1 MANKKKRRTSKKK
14 KKSFEQEVMMLVMA
28 VMLAT
33 VSLIGLLRAG
43 IVGTVISNVIR
54 FMVGT
59 LYGVVLLLGIVVA
72 FMLIFKRTIPT
83 IYSRKVFGVVLLV
96 VSWLITSAIPIDSN
110 EIGFAVFES
119 FVSNAK
125 EIYNGTIPAT
135 GGLIGNFLYAMISML
150 VARTGAIIVVIAMV
164 LLSLILL
171 VDVEVLKEHWN
182 NLSNSIFSYETPKD
196 KKIKSTKAKKEDA
209 KKDRPK
215 LYDYTWDQNVEDIK
229 PNKPT
234 TILNIT
240 SYDEENYTEEVIKE
254 TVVET
259 PKSTVKDATA
269 SLPVINDE
277 VVIENNT
284 TFDDSLTKLY
294 ELPKMALL
302 DSKVGRTNSK
312 TNTNNAKENGEKI
325 IEILKQF
332 NIPAELVNISIGPS
346 VTKFEIKPELGIRVS
361 KIASL
366 QDDIKMALA
375 AKDIRIEAPIP
386 GKSAVGIEIPNAESM
401 VVKMHDMLLNIP
413 TKLANKKLLVALG
426 KDISGQP
433 VYGEL
438 DKMPHLLVAGA
449 TGSGKSVCMN
459 AMITS
464 ILMRATPEEVKLV
477 LVDPKRVEFTAYH
490 GLPHLIAPVIND
502 AKEASKALK
511 VVVDMM
517 DGRYELFS
525 EVGVRNI
532 ATYNQKVMNNEFN
545 DSRKPLPYVV
555 VIIDELAD
563 LMMVA
568 AKDVESSIQRIT
580 QLARAAGIHLIVAT
594 QRPSVDV
601 ITGII
606 KANIPSRIAFAVS
619 SAVDSRTILDQTG
632 AEKLLGYGDMLYIP
646 MGEPN
651 PMRVQGA
658 YVSDDEVLRITEFV
672 KKQGKPHYD
681 EAFTGPRLQSVN
693 EEDGK
698 NGADPMYEECK
709 AFVIE
714 TQKASTSLLQRR
726 FGLGYNRA
734 ARMIDQLEENGIIG
748 PNNGSK
754 PREVY
759 VKKITKDSEVE
770 ES

>member
-14 KKSFEQEVMMLVMA
+14 KSFEQEVIMLVVA

-33 VSLIGLLRAG
+33 ISLIGLLRTG

-72 FMLIFKRTIPT
+72 FMLIFKRSIPT

-96 VSWLITSAIPIDSN
+96 FAWLITSAIPIESN
-110 EIGFAVFES
+110 EIGFAVFDA
-119 FVSNAK
+119 FISNAK
-125 EIYNGTIPAT
+125 EIYNGTMPAT
-135 GGLIGNFLYAMISML
+135 GGLIGNFLYALISML
-150 VARTGAIIVVIAMV
+150 VARTGTIIVVIAMV

-171 VDVEVLKEHWN
+171 VDIEVFKEHWFK
-182 NLSNSIFSYETPKD
+182 LWDAVTVEEAPKD
-196 KKIKSTKAKKEDA
+196 KKQKASKAKKEEP
-209 KKDRPK
+209 KKDHPK
-215 LYDYTWDQNVEDIK
+215 LYNYTWDQNVDDIK
-229 PNKPT
+229 PSKPT

-240 SYDEENYTEEVIKE
+240 SYDEEEYVEPVVEPVI
-254 TVVET
+254 ET
-259 PKSTVKDATA
+259 PKPTVKDATT

-277 VVIENNT
+277 VVIEDNT
-284 TFDDSLTKLY
+284 TFDDSITKPY

-302 DSKVGRTNSK
+302 DSKAGKTNSK
-312 TNTNNAKENGEKI
+312 TNTSNAKENGEKI

-401 VVKMHDMLLNIP
+401 VVKMHDMLMHIP
-413 TKLANKKLLVALG
+413 TNLANKKLLVALG

-464 ILMRATPEEVKLV
+464 ILMRATPDEVKMV

-490 GLPHLIAPVIND
+490 GLPHLNAPVIND

-532 ATYNQKVMNNEFN
+532 ATYNQKVKNNEFN

-568 AKDVESSIQRIT
+568 AKDVEASIQRIT

-658 YVSDDEVLRITEFV
+658 YVSDDEVARITEFV
-672 KKQGKPHYD
+672 KKQGTPHYD
-681 EAFTGPRLQSVN
+681 EAFTGPRLQSMN
-693 EEDGK
+693 EEEGK

-759 VKKITKDSEVE
+759 VKKITKDSEPE
-770 ES
+770 E